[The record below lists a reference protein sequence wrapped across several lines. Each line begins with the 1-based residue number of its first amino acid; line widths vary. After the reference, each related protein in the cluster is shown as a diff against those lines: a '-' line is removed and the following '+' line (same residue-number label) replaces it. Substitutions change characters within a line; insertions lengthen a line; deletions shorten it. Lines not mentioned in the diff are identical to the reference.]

1 MRASGERAR
10 ARTLRIT
17 TCARLLALTLRF
29 CPKRLP
35 TAHFQAATG
44 WGVRCAQARWEADG
58 ALAGEVLAKRA
69 CIAVSED
76 GDLLARL
83 CPLVLRHGGTE
94 VVELG
99 DILKCADLNDNQ
111 VRAESGVGL
120 WLRDCLFTGAAGTPQ
135 FQEVCAL
142 AGCDYA
148 DSPHGIAFAT
158 ALKAYTRPDHGRS
171 FEDVSERGGCRELWN
186 CINSSHR
193 FSRFWLPSRPS

>member
-1 MRASGERAR
+1 M
-10 ARTLRIT
+10 I
-17 TCARLLALTLRF
+17 
-29 CPKRLP
+29 
-35 TAHFQAATG
+35 
-44 WGVRCAQARWEADG
+44 
-58 ALAGEVLAKRA
+58 AKRA

-120 WLRDCLFTGAAGTPQ
+120 WLRDCSFTGAAGTPQ

-158 ALKAYTRPDHGRS
+158 AREAYIDHGRS
-171 FEDVSERGGCRELWN
+171 FEEVSERGGCRELWN
-186 CINSSHR
+186 CINISHR
-193 FSRFWLPSRPS
+193 FFRLWPPSRPR